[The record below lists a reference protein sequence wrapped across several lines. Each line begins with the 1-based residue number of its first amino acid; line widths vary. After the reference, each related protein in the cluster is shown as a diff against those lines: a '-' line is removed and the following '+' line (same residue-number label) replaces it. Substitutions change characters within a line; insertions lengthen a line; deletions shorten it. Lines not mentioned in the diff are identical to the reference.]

1 MSLLWRKIKRSN
13 KRAAKYRYSILCK
26 ELLIDFTQ
34 KWRPELIVVALMHR
48 NRRYELEPRRLEWSF
63 DNPNQAMILWP
74 ESIQEALHVITTLF
88 RDQQQD
94 QFEDKVIFLFNRFM

>member
-1 MSLLWRKIKRSN
+1 
-13 KRAAKYRYSILCK
+13 
-26 ELLIDFTQ
+26 
-34 KWRPELIVVALMHR
+34 MHR